1 MTASSTEA
9 RPAGPGPLAD
19 DLPSDGPL
27 TRTPPTEAPSTGAP
41 PLLGSYARQH
51 RVFPA
56 LRIVAGPLP
65 TGPGWVTTTALIA
78 EESVR
83 QELIAHDQS
92 LALADYG
99 QLLRPDVAAGFCLHR
114 YVWPAALAFTLP
126 WFLERRVPRLPAERV
141 AIDRPGGGLA
151 VHPAG
156 FACLPDDPAA
166 RLPGARVVPDEAA
179 LRAELRSALTELL
192 TPVLG
197 AFRPAMRR
205 GSRTLW
211 GMATDD
217 VIEGLWF
224 LGGLLGEEERA
235 AAEAAELLPGPSER
249 PFVGGAG
256 FRRLTDGPAARTRT
270 RVSCCLFY
278 TVRPEETC
286 LTCPRSCPE

>member
-1 MTASSTEA
+1 MTVSSTEA
-9 RPAGPGPLAD
+9 RPTGPGRP
-19 DLPSDGPL
+19 GPPGLL
-27 TRTPPTEAPSTGAP
+27 TEVP

-51 RVFPA
+51 EVFPS
-56 LRIVAGPLP
+56 LRITAGPLP
-65 TGPGWVTTTALIA
+65 ADPRWVLSTALVDDEA
-78 EESVR
+78 AR

-114 YVWPAALAFTLP
+114 YVWPVALAFTLP
-126 WFLERRVPRLPAERV
+126 WFLERRVPRLPADRV
-141 AIDRPGGGLA
+141 AIDRVAGELA
-151 VHPAG
+151 VDPDG

-166 RLPGARVVPDEAA
+166 GLPGVRVVPDEAA
-179 LRAELRSALTELL
+179 LRAELRSALAELL
-192 TPVLG
+192 TPVLA

-205 GSRTLW
+205 GPRTQW

-249 PFVGGAG
+249 PFVGGAD
-256 FRRLTDGPAARTRT
+256 FRLLTEGPTARTRT

>member
-9 RPAGPGPLAD
+9 RPTGPGPGPGPLAD
-19 DLPSDGPL
+19 G
-27 TRTPPTEAPSTGAP
+27 P

-51 RVFPA
+51 LVFPA
-56 LRIVAGPLP
+56 LRILAGPLP
-65 TGPGWVTTTALIA
+65 TGRGWVSATALVG

-114 YVWPAALAFTLP
+114 FVWPAALAFTLP
-126 WFLERRVPRLPAERV
+126 WFLERRVPRLPADRV
-141 AIDRPGGGLA
+141 AIDRAAGELA
-151 VHPAG
+151 VDPDG

-166 RLPGARVVPDEAA
+166 HLPGARVVPDEAA

-192 TPVLG
+192 TPTLN

-235 AAEAAELLPGPSER
+235 AAAVTELLPGPSER
-249 PFVGGAG
+249 PFVGGAD